1 MRKTPF
7 VVRLVSLPPA
17 NSIITTQPSVRHAIS
32 FAIITRCSSKPGFAL
47 SPLSECSLITQL
59 CVLSLS
65 ISLLLEATLQQQT
78 FGRNENIPRFA
89 DKREHEVNRKR
100 SEQRRKRNGKSQ
112 SLATLGFRLWKF
124 SSGRDTSRSEI
135 ALNTGLGFVV
145 PLAARSSS
153 AKRTARFN
161 FFLAFAAKVFFF
173 CTESNGGKRSRTR
186 RRESE
191 EAAQPAST
199 EFRVII
205 VVGGNDACME
215 SGAFRVL
222 TGMREKLTH
231 FTVRSIDP
239 GWSMMAAS
247 VGRTCR

>member
-1 MRKTPF
+1 LPLARIIVAHFDSNEFNEKNPF

-161 FFLAFAAKVFFF
+161 FFLAFAAKVFFAPRAM
-173 CTESNGGKRSRTR
+173 GGK
-186 RRESE
+186 
-191 EAAQPAST
+191 EAEQEGERAKKQPSQRALS
-199 EFRVII
+199 FV
-205 VVGGNDACME
+205 
-215 SGAFRVL
+215 
-222 TGMREKLTH
+222 
-231 FTVRSIDP
+231 
-239 GWSMMAAS
+239 
-247 VGRTCR
+247 